1 MNELG
6 TITQDFR
13 TPFME
18 GCFRSARKA
27 AAKATEETRARHNAY
42 YREHYCGT
50 FTPSERWKRC
60 AGDDERRDD

>member
-1 MNELG
+1 VNELG

-27 AAKATEETRARHNAY
+27 AAKATAETRERRNAY
-42 YREHYCGT
+42 YREHYCGKFKPKKCWT
-50 FTPSERWKRC
+50 RC
-60 AGDDERRDD
+60 AGDDERRGD